1 MLHSGITE
9 PSGCDRYRLRS
20 VSDGESAKKEDVDAT
35 TPIATTAAPEAWP
48 TKKVLLAVLP
58 PTVALIS
65 LAVGVWDNGNRDRAD
80 ARRAE
85 EARAQEVEDNQ
96 AAAASAQSLRQAE
109 LVLPKYELLLED
121 IYAANL
127 TIDRCIDDLNAY
139 LTELPVPGGGE
150 RLAIFGDPP
159 DKAALELD
167 NIPTSGLV
175 PTTISVDRAVVESCS
190 RIRDEVAG
198 VGLSLDQA
206 LLVSVDELEA
216 SATALADAL
225 VASSDGADALLRYVY
240 ETSPGNWFID
250 VDVTETATMDGTPLE
265 RVAAEL
271 NETIFALPALSDEL
285 IREARG
291 RILQLDQ

>member
-1 MLHSGITE
+1 M
-9 PSGCDRYRLRS
+9 
-20 VSDGESAKKEDVDAT
+20 SDGESAKKEDVDAT